1 MRSWISPDPAANQH
15 PANTGITFKGLSN
28 STWLA
33 GFQSPL
39 KSGRSVVLIA
49 SNQPQGLLEATNALI
64 GGDDYKDSIQG
75 SLAVVQGTQIS
86 SLVGDEQYYVGKLN
100 YFKFMQWQ
108 LSQNLGWMLLIT
120 FLGLAVVTSL
130 IYLSLRA
137 RAKRRLA

>member
-1 MRSWISPDPAANQH
+1 MLFRSTS
-15 PANTGITFKGLSN
+15 
-28 STWLA
+28 
-33 GFQSPL
+33 
-39 KSGRSVVLIA
+39 
-49 SNQPQGLLEATNALI
+49 ALI